1 MGPNVRGVL
10 GDEAKRDETLVMF
23 FPIAPRYL
31 QGPKRG
37 CVSST
42 AQRFQNYD
50 WLVVLTILK
59 NMKVSWERIFH
70 MLWKHKKC
78 SKPPFLHFNFA
89 PLWSSESGPL

>member
-1 MGPNVRGVL
+1 
-10 GDEAKRDETLVMF
+10 VMF

-59 NMKVSWERIFH
+59 NSSQLGRIIPYI
-70 MLWKHKKC
+70 MEK
-78 SKPPFLHFNFA
+78 
-89 PLWSSESGPL
+89 